1 MRGYLVEEGEL
12 PIAFVGSHTLA
23 ESPDDVTASLRATL
37 SLQADWARAHA
48 SWEDALRAL
57 IHRIEEA
64 GVLVMINGIVENNT
78 HRPLDVDE
86 FRGFAISDAY
96 APVIFVNGA
105 DAKSAQM
112 FTLVHELVHLSLG
125 ASGVSGMEKLLPAD
139 NDIELFCNQVAAEFL
154 VPEAL
159 LPAVWASAKH
169 AADPYKAAAR
179 EFKVSSIVIA
189 RRLFDLQLISR
200 AEYFRVYAAQIAA
213 SARTGSGGNFYS
225 TLRVRL
231 GGRFAAA
238 VYRAAKEGSL
248 QYREAYELTGVS
260 GETYDKFGAL
270 VGATP

>member
-260 GETYDKFGAL
+260 GETYDKFAAH
-270 VGATP
+270 VGVTP